1 MYFIASSLVGWWP
14 IRRTGGGEIDRRT
27 RAPRRRVDDVREA
40 LHGAP
45 RRAAHARADVGTS
58 ARGCPISPPHRD
70 PDFRKRALA
79 YAWFALEYAENRTP
93 PRARVGRPRSEL
105 DQRPWVLPGR
115 PTTLLARG
123 SIER

>member
-79 YAWFALEYAENRTP
+79 YAWFALEYAET
-93 PRARVGRPRSEL
+93 GRRRGLELGVRFRSSIS
-105 DQRPWVLPGR
+105 
-115 PTTLLARG
+115 ARG
-123 SIER
+123 YCR